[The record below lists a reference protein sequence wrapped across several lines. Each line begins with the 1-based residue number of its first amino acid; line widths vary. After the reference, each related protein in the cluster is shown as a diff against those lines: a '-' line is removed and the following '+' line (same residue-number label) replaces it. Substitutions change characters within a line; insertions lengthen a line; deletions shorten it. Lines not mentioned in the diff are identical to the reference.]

1 MKKFA
6 LGVTLVAFVTLA
18 VGGSL
23 SACGSSDNGSGF
35 EAGKPD
41 GTTGTNP
48 GGDDDDNGDGGGDGS
63 VRINPTGSDGSTCRG
78 LACEISSTC
87 PATGDAGGTTIT
99 GTVLDP
105 AGANPIYNAFV
116 YVPMYDPASPAT
128 IPAGEGIEPITGG
141 VVFPAG
147 VSCDSCSYLY
157 TGNPIAAANTA
168 PDGTFTLTNVPAG
181 TNIPLV
187 VQIGKWRTH
196 TTVASVPAC
205 GTTSAGSIKLP
216 SSADGTD
223 PIMSM
228 PQFALSMGNSDSLEC
243 LLYRIGIDL
252 KEFTSGPS
260 ATGHVHLFTGAGMNL
275 AGSGTAAPAGEDS
288 LWNTLG
294 SMEKYDVSL
303 FSCEGKETTGASPQI
318 LEQYVNAGG
327 RAFTSHFHYSWL
339 SGPIDTDA
347 KEGPV
352 NGKTYTQNPDWASLA
367 SWYDG
372 DPGVLQAPYF
382 HAAQTDLIGVKIN
395 TELNGDAGV
404 FPKGAALTSWLT
416 TTKAYGTN
424 GVAAD
429 EVAIQAPAF
438 DSQVNTNDTDSQ
450 PWATYDPASYM
461 TGAPGYEQGLTAHQT
476 AYFSFNTP
484 VDAKATTDGG
494 APPYCGRVV
503 FTGLHV
509 GAAAMDTTTNPTTN
523 DYQLP
528 TATTCSPTPGNLSPQ
543 EKILEFMLFDL
554 SACVVSDTI
563 APPPPITIVR

>member
-23 SACGSSDNGSGF
+23 SACGSSGNGSGF
-35 EAGKPD
+35 EGGKPD
-41 GTTGTNP
+41 GTTGT
-48 GGDDDDNGDGGGDGS
+48 GDDDDNGDDGGDAAH
-63 VRINPTGSDGSTCRG
+63 ITLTNNDGSTCRG

-87 PATGDAGGTTIT
+87 PGGADAGGTTIT

-116 YVPMYDPASPAT
+116 YVPMYDPANAGA
-128 IPAGEGIEPITGG
+128 IPAGEGIQPITGG
-141 VVFPAG
+141 VVFPKG

-168 PDGTFTLTNVPAG
+168 ADGTFTITNVPAG

-216 SSADGTD
+216 SSADGSD
-223 PIMSM
+223 PIVSM

-260 ATGHVHLFTGAGMNL
+260 ATGHVHLFTGAGMAL
-275 AGSGTAAPAGEDS
+275 DGGGAGAPAGEDS
-288 LWNTLG
+288 LWNTLA

-303 FSCEGKETTGASPQI
+303 FSCEGRETTGADPKI

-339 SGPIDTDA
+339 AGPIDTDSS
-347 KEGPV
+347 EGPYG
-352 NGKTYTQNPDWASLA
+352 GKTYQQNADWASLA
-367 SWYDG
+367 SWYNA
-372 DPGVLQAPYF
+372 DPGVLQGTYF
-382 HAAQTDLIGVKIN
+382 HANGSDLIGVKID

-404 FPKGAALTSWLT
+404 FPKGEALTQWLT
-416 TTKAYGTN
+416 TTKAFGTN
-424 GVAAD
+424 GVPAD

-438 DSQVNTNDTDSQ
+438 DSQVNTSDPDSQ
-450 PWATYDPASYM
+450 PWATYDPGSYV
-461 TGAPGYEQGLTAHQT
+461 TGSPGYEKGLTAHQT

-484 VDAKATTDGG
+484 VDAKATDGG

-509 GAAAMDTTTNPTTN
+509 GAAAQDKTTDPTTN
-523 DYQLP
+523 VYDLP
-528 TATTCSPTPGNLSPQ
+528 STMTCNPTPGNLSPQ

-563 APPPPITIVR
+563 APPSPITIVR